1 VAKISP
7 LTVAI
12 SSELGSISSRP
23 ILDSRP
29 LDEMGDFFGIVMG
42 LEFIAFSHL
51 QFSQIRGRQPYS
63 IVRKKS
69 YVIPRPPP
77 RASYPARASAPR
89 HGGRDARGKCGRERL
104 AQREPRRIVLG
115 IDPLGDRGEGKT
127 AAAQCAAQL
136 CGHPGARGWP
146 SLPADAALEPS
157 RRFAIK
163 RARRPCE
170 RTQRRI
176 EIDEGGS
183 GPACG
188 ISPCGHGRSVTPE
201 LRRPFAALQKSLRSK

>member
-1 VAKISP
+1 
-7 LTVAI
+7 
-12 SSELGSISSRP
+12 
-23 ILDSRP
+23 
-29 LDEMGDFFGIVMG
+29 MGDFFRIVMG

-89 HGGRDARGKCGRERL
+89 HGSRDARGKCGRERL

-115 IDPLGDRGEGKT
+115 IDPPGDRGEGKT

-157 RRFAIK
+157 RRFASK
-163 RARRPCE
+163 RARSAR
-170 RTQRRI
+170 
-176 EIDEGGS
+176 
-183 GPACG
+183 
-188 ISPCGHGRSVTPE
+188 
-201 LRRPFAALQKSLRSK
+201 AAAIRD